1 MFFCPENIYF
11 HCLVSLA
18 PTPFPLSILRMPPPI
33 WAALLPLIII
43 TLVAAA
49 PPPGPEAMAAAQ
61 HPHVH
66 PLNAAWTISGAGR
79 TVTAD
84 LPVYA
89 LEALVADGQVPDPLH
104 G

>member
-1 MFFCPENIYF
+1 
-11 HCLVSLA
+11 
-18 PTPFPLSILRMPPPI
+18 
-33 WAALLPLIII
+33 
-43 TLVAAA
+43 
-49 PPPGPEAMAAAQ
+49 MAAAQ